1 MKKDLTWKDYLAD
14 NARYADFI
22 NAFAYEGKEI
32 VHADDIM
39 ECDTAN
45 ADGTNRDLLRKIALG
60 FQCAIFGIEHQE
72 NLDYAYPVREMG
84 YTYNTYNKQVK
95 NIKAN
100 NKKYPKILSSK
111 ERLYKFRKD
120 DRLFPTITY
129 LLYAGEEEWDGPTS
143 LKDMLILDHLPK
155 ALQEAVQ
162 NYKIQLIDIHK
173 LTEEEVN
180 RLRTDLKRIFSL
192 IRVSKDNDLIENEI
206 LNNRDYYSSMPED
219 AYSLVSHYTKLDTN
233 IKIEKNGGID
243 MCQGIEKMKLKEKEK
258 ANDEIRFG
266 IMDTLSV
273 LGDISDALKEK
284 IQTQTSSSIL
294 VQWLRIAARATSIQE
309 FEEKLC
315 S

>member
-95 NIKAN
+95 NIKAH
-100 NKKYPKILSSK
+100 NKKYPKILSSR

-180 RLRTDLKRIFSL
+180 RLRTDLRHIFNL
-192 IRVSKDNDLIENEI
+192 IRLSKDDIGFEKEI
-206 LNNRDYYSSMPED
+206 INNQDYYTKMPED
-219 AYSLVSHYTKLDTN
+219 AYNLASHYTKLN
-233 IKIEKNGGID
+233 ASIKIKTDEGGID
-243 MCQGIEKMKLKEKEK
+243 VCQAIEKMKIKEQEKTTLELIRNAMESLKMSF
-258 ANDEIRFG
+258 DE
-266 IMDTLSV
+266 V
-273 LGDISDALKEK
+273 CDALKVKDREQYRNV
-284 IQTQTSSSIL
+284 I
-294 VQWLRIAARATSIQE
+294 
-309 FEEKLC
+309 
-315 S
+315 